1 MILIGLFNILYNV
14 SYKLYTGALLV
25 DGVEFTMPPKVME
38 VWNYLANVLANGKAI
53 VSLFLDLPYVYFLV
67 QSVVFMWSAML
78 ILELIAWI
86 FRLIKLQF

>member
-1 MILIGLFNILYNV
+1 MLAISSTL
-14 SYKLYTGALLV
+14 ALCLV
-25 DGVEFTMPPKVME
+25 KVLVLLCLLKFWE

-78 ILELIAWI
+78 VLELIAWI

>member
-1 MILIGLFNILYNV
+1 MILIGLFNVLYNV
-14 SYKLYTGALLV
+14 SYKLYTGALLGE
-25 DGVEFTMPPKVME
+25 GVSFTMPPKVME

-67 QSVVFMWSAML
+67 QSVVFTWSAML

>member
-14 SYKLYTGALLV
+14 GYKLYNSALL
-25 DGVEFTMPPKVME
+25 GEGISFSMPPKVLE

-53 VSLFLDLPYVYFLV
+53 VSLFLDLPYLNFLV
-67 QSVVFMWSAML
+67 RSIVFMWSAML

-86 FRLIKLQF
+86 FRLIKLQV

>member
-1 MILIGLFNILYNV
+1 MIIIGLLNVLYNV
-14 SYKLYTGALLV
+14 SYKLYTGALLGE
-25 DGVEFTMPPKVME
+25 GVSFSMPAKVSE
-38 VWNYLANVLANGKAI
+38 VWNYIANVLANSKAI
-53 VSLFLDLPYVYFLV
+53 VSLFFDLPYVYFLV

>member
-14 SYKLYTGALLV
+14 SYKLYTGALLGE
-25 DGVEFTMPPKVME
+25 GVGFTMPPKVLE

-78 ILELIAWI
+78 VLELIAWI

>member
-1 MILIGLFNILYNV
+1 MIIIGLLNVLYNV
-14 SYKLYTGALLV
+14 SYKAYTGALL
-25 DGVEFTMPPKVME
+25 GEGISFTMPSKVME

-53 VSLFLDLPYVYFLV
+53 VSLFLDLPYIYFLV
-67 QSVVFMWSAML
+67 QSVVFMWSALL

>member
-14 SYKLYTGALLV
+14 SYKLYTGALLSE
-25 DGVEFTMPPKVME
+25 GVVFNMPAKVTE
-38 VWNYLANVLANGKAI
+38 VWNYLGNLLANGKAI

-67 QSVVFMWSAML
+67 QIVVFMWSAML
-78 ILELIAWI
+78 VLELISWI

>member
-14 SYKLYTGALLV
+14 SYKLYTGALLGE
-25 DGVEFTMPPKVME
+25 GVSFSMPPKVLE

-53 VSLFLDLPYVYFLV
+53 VSLFLDLPYLHFLV
-67 QSVVFMWSAML
+67 GTVVFMWSAML
-78 ILELIAWI
+78 VLELIAWI

>member
-1 MILIGLFNILYNV
+1 MIIIGLFNVLYNV
-14 SYKLYTGALLV
+14 SYKLYTGALLG
-25 DGVEFTMPPKVME
+25 DGVSFTMPPKVME

-53 VSLFLDLPYVYFLV
+53 ISLFLDLPYLNFLV
-67 QSVVFMWSAML
+67 NSVVFMWSAML

>member
-14 SYKLYTGALLV
+14 SYKAYTGALL
-25 DGVEFTMPPKVME
+25 GEGISFSMPPKVLE

-53 VSLFLDLPYVYFLV
+53 VSLFLDLPYLYFLV
-67 QSVVFMWSAML
+67 GTVVFMWSAML

>member
-1 MILIGLFNILYNV
+1 MILIGLFNVLYNV
-14 SYKLYTGALLV
+14 SYKLYTGALLGE
-25 DGVEFTMPPKVME
+25 GVSFTMPPKVME
-38 VWNYLANVLANGKAI
+38 VWNYLSNVLANGKAI

-67 QSVVFMWSAML
+67 QSVVFIWSAML